1 MTPDLQFGLQLTV
14 VGMGTV
20 FLLLAVLM
28 TVLTLIGRLDR
39 PAGGETVPPPLP
51 DPAPES
57 PPAPARPP
65 VLQVLSGGQDLD
77 ADTLAAI
84 AVAVITHRD
93 VRRQQAAPVMRT
105 HQPGSLQHA
114 SRWVTLGRAL
124 QNQTPPKR

>member
-28 TVLTLIGRLDR
+28 IVLTLIWRLDR

-51 DPAPES
+51 DHAPET

>member
-1 MTPDLQFGLQLTV
+1 MNADLQFGLQLTV

-28 TVLTLIGRLDR
+28 GVLTLIGRLDL
-39 PAGGETVPPPLP
+39 PAGEETASPPLP
-51 DPAPES
+51 DPAPAS
-57 PPAPARPP
+57 PPVPARPP

-84 AVAVITHRD
+84 AVAVITHRE

>member
-20 FLLLAVLM
+20 FLLLALLMGVLS
-28 TVLTLIGRLDR
+28 LIGRLDR
-39 PAGGETVPPPLP
+39 PADGETVPPPLP
-51 DPAPES
+51 DPAPAS

-65 VLQVLSGGQDLD
+65 VLQVLSGGQDLN

-93 VRRQQAAPVMRT
+93 VRRQQAAPAMRT

-114 SRWVTLGRAL
+114 SRWVTLGRSL

>member
-1 MTPDLQFGLQLTV
+1 MNADLQFGLQLTV

-28 TVLTLIGRLDR
+28 GVLTMIGRLDR
-39 PAGGETVPPPLP
+39 PAGGEAAPPPLP
-51 DPAPES
+51 EPAPAS
-57 PPAPARPP
+57 PPAHAKSP